1 MRQQKSKVE
10 RANFKQAKQDV
21 SAIHRQGHWSS
32 CLQNLQHVD
41 IRSLIWARCL
51 WHATP
56 HVKHGRSKFFSS
68 SFCLSDQNNRKHAW
82 RPGFDRQNRNAS
94 LHHAKACRGHDWSRV
109 SFRFLYCLAIT
120 SLQHEWILFKSQISL
135 RKKDVGYFLATTSP
149 VTLPKRI
156 CIQFPLTNNPP
167 VKRVNAVKMKTMIT
181 SIQQNSSQN
190 HFSKHR
196 RSSKHA
202 WPLGTLSLGH
212 GNVLTSRSASEA
224 NDAGSYHQQSQKCL
238 QLSGY
243 KQSKLK
249 IQDRK
254 FWTNARLHGLPT
266 NLAFTQVYLSWIER
280 MQAFTTP
287 WATLPPQ
294 QTCKFC
300 DHPPLDLR

>member
-1 MRQQKSKVE
+1 MPKLVE
-10 RANFKQAKQDV
+10 DTTA
-21 SAIHRQGHWSS
+21 
-32 CLQNLQHVD
+32 
-41 IRSLIWARCL
+41 
-51 WHATP
+51 
-56 HVKHGRSKFFSS
+56 
-68 SFCLSDQNNRKHAW
+68 
-82 RPGFDRQNRNAS
+82 
-94 LHHAKACRGHDWSRV
+94 
-109 SFRFLYCLAIT
+109 FRFLYCLAIT
-120 SLQHEWILFKSQISL
+120 SFAAWMSSIQISL
-135 RKKDVGYFLATTSP
+135 IIGRWVLPSHDFSCDSSKKNMHP
-149 VTLPKRI
+149 VP
-156 CIQFPLTNNPP
+156 FTNNPP

-243 KQSKLK
+243 KQGKLE

-254 FWTNARLHGLPT
+254 FWTKARLHGLPT

-300 DHPPLDLR
+300 DHPPLDLK